1 MHYAAISQKQNK
13 LLAEQQERLSTN
25 DDLNTSQ
32 TLFNLVAEEAQKEM
46 LKEGWEKGK
55 GDESVKKSKIE

>member
-1 MHYAAISQKQNK
+1 M
-13 LLAEQQERLSTN
+13 AEQHNERLSTN

-46 LKEGWEKGK
+46 MKEGWEKGK
-55 GDESVKKSKIE
+55 GDDSAKKQSKIE